1 MKNFIVFITVS
12 LVLSGCYSAETTS
25 TYNQGFTWGRSASK
39 PIYLTF
45 KKAKTTPFYFM
56 LKRDS
61 KEMDYKL
68 VVRWKSPRK
77 GDLLFNGLDTTL
89 KFLINNEQIL
99 TYKPI
104 KRPRI
109 VAYDLNI
116 LGHEEEAIFSI
127 GCDDFM
133 KIAYAKSVSA
143 ELVGRHNTMIG
154 YFTRLN
160 SIRAF
165 REFVENSH

>member
-1 MKNFIVFITVS
+1 
-12 LVLSGCYSAETTS
+12 
-25 TYNQGFTWGRSASK
+25 
-39 PIYLTF
+39 
-45 KKAKTTPFYFM
+45 M

-104 KRPRI
+104 KRPQTLLYKTLSAHGLR
-109 VAYDLNI
+109 VSLLLNI
-116 LGHEEEAIFSI
+116 EHTDIGLLTKGDHE
-127 GCDDFM
+127 
-133 KIAYAKSVSA
+133 AYIHD
-143 ELVGRHNTMIG
+143 LG
-154 YFTRLN
+154 YF
-160 SIRAF
+160 
-165 REFVENSH
+165 